1 MLLEVKNLKVN
12 FTTPRGILQAVRGV
26 SFDLDKGEFLG
37 IVGESGSGKSV
48 TAASIMNLIPLN
60 GLITGEVLMNGKRPL
75 TMTRKELLSFRGP
88 EIAMIFQ
95 EPGRSFDPIYNI
107 GKTFF
112 ETFKAH
118 DPLITETDSE
128 IRTIKLLKEV
138 HLPKPKDRLKNYP
151 HQFSGGQLQ
160 RIMIALALASSPN
173 LLIADEP
180 TTALDVTIQAEIVE
194 LLKELKKNRKLAVI
208 FITHDIELVSRLAD
222 RIIVM
227 YNGLIMEKNTSQNII
242 LKPYH
247 PYTKGLLDSLPEF
260 GYHYST
266 HSLVSIPGTV
276 PDPVYP
282 VKGCPFALRCSL
294 VKNECR
300 ESLPNLIRKDGNY
313 RCIIEGPKGDNT
325 GG

>member
-1 MLLEVKNLKVN
+1 MMLEVKNLKVN
-12 FTTPRGILQAVRGV
+12 FTTPRGVLQAVRGV
-26 SFDLDKGEFLG
+26 SFNLDEGEFLG

-48 TAASIMNLIPLN
+48 TSASIMNLIPLN
-60 GLITGEVLMNGKRPL
+60 GKITGKVLMNGKCPL
-75 TMTRKELLSFRGP
+75 TMSKKELLTFRGP

-118 DPLITETDSE
+118 NPSITEKDSE
-128 IRTIKLLKEV
+128 FRTIKLLKEV
-138 HLPKPKDRLKNYP
+138 HLPQPEDRLKNFP

-160 RIMIALALASSPN
+160 RIMIALALASEPN

-208 FITHDIELVSRLAD
+208 FITHNIELVSRLAD
-222 RIIVM
+222 QIIVM
-227 YNGLIMEKNTSQNII
+227 YNGLIMENNSSQNII
-242 LKPYH
+242 TKPHH
-247 PYTKGLLDSLPEF
+247 PYTRGLLDSLPGF

-266 HSLVSIPGTV
+266 HKLVSIPGAV
-276 PDPVYP
+276 PDPVHP
-282 VKGCPFALRCSL
+282 VKGCPFAPRCSM

-300 ESLPNLIRKDGNY
+300 VSLPDLNRKDGTY
-313 RCIIEGPKGDNT
+313 RCIIEGQKGET
-325 GG
+325 ACG

>member
-1 MLLEVKNLKVN
+1 MMLEVKDLKVN
-12 FTTPRGILQAVRGV
+12 FATPRGILQAVRGV
-26 SFDLDKGEFLG
+26 SFSLEEGEFLG

-48 TAASIMNLIPLN
+48 TAASIMNLIPYN
-60 GLITGEVLMNGKRPL
+60 GLISGEVLMNGKKPL
-75 TMTRKELLSFRGP
+75 AMSGKDLVSFRGP

-107 GKTFF
+107 KKTFF

-118 DPLITETDSE
+118 DPEINETESE
-128 IRTIKLLKEV
+128 VKTIKLLKEV
-138 HLPKPKDRLKNYP
+138 HLPQPEDRLNNFP

-160 RIMIALALASSPN
+160 RIMIALALASKPN

-227 YNGLIMEKNTSQNII
+227 YNGLIMEINTAQNII
-242 LKPYH
+242 YNPYH
-247 PYTKGLLDSLPEF
+247 PYTRGLLDALPGF
-260 GYHYST
+260 GNHYTT
-266 HSLVSIPGTV
+266 HTLISIPGTV
-276 PDPVYP
+276 PDPISP
-282 VKGCPFALRCSL
+282 VQGCPFAPRCSYS
-294 VKNECR
+294 KKECR
-300 ESLPNLIRKDGNY
+300 EMLPNLNRKDGTY
-313 RCIIEGPKGDNT
+313 RCIIEGPKGEYTN
-325 GG
+325 G

>member
-1 MLLEVKNLKVN
+1 MMLEVKNLKVD
-12 FTTPRGILQAVRGV
+12 FATRGGILKAVRGV
-26 SFDLDKGEFLG
+26 SFNLSEGEFLG

-48 TAASIMNLIPLN
+48 TASSIMNLIPHN
-60 GLITGEVLMNGKRPL
+60 GLIYGEVLMNGKNPL
-75 TMTRKELLSFRGP
+75 TMAGKELISFRGP

-107 GKTFF
+107 SKTFF

-118 DPLITETDSE
+118 DKTIDEEESE

-138 HLPKPKDRLKNYP
+138 HLPRPEDRLKNFP

-160 RIMIALALASSPN
+160 RIMIALALASDPN

-194 LLKELKKNRKLAVI
+194 LLKELKRKRKLAVI

-227 YNGLIMEKNTSQNII
+227 YSGLIMEDNKAQNI
-242 LKPYH
+242 LNRPFH
-247 PYTKGLLDSLPEF
+247 PYTMGLINSLPTF
-260 GYHYST
+260 GNHYTT
-266 HSLVSIPGTV
+266 HKLVSIPGTI
-276 PDPVYP
+276 PDPVHP
-282 VKGCPFALRCSL
+282 EQGCSFAPRCKM
-294 VKNECR
+294 VKNECLEVLPELNR
-300 ESLPNLIRKDGNY
+300 EDGNY
-313 RCIIEGPKGDNT
+313 RCVITGPKGEAVH
-325 GG
+325 G